1 MASQTLSSPA
11 SSPNASKPLTNLLS
25 PKSNLR
31 RLLAGIDESSDEED
45 SRTPGTPSL
54 PKTTREGTP
63 QLSHNDEDES
73 EDDDAILRPRG
84 RLASRMQ
91 PDATKQMQL
100 ESEPTEGARN
110 RVRRLLGL
118 DPQEETKQTTVPDT
132 TKAPVA
138 RSVEAEDAEDEDEDD
153 IRTRHARRPKAS
165 RATSRTPTAARDSSP
180 DLFVTPS
187 KELARPF
194 DAGDV
199 SDEDADLPEYLNTSK
214 RMKNRLLDLQQ
225 KRIAREKAEQEKNKK
240 NQGPDDNEAADGMSG
255 EESDNITDDDGGRKL
270 TQEAASRPSARKAS
284 KKALEEMHRETQRL
298 SRSLQLAHEAKTK
311 KKITKA
317 SLFERF
323 NFKPTNDASKS
334 TLPVEEQAAA
344 APVATS
350 SRAATPV
357 SAHNTDADTS
367 ESPTPPTSPPV
378 ADKADGDGPSESLG
392 AEQDMDIDSNSK
404 AGDDEDLPE
413 FTTLVARATEEQ
425 AAKKLDKGKGQAT
438 TADLDAVNNAAKPK
452 RQFRVKLPSTVSVDL
467 DEDEDEDDLMIVNPK
482 KSKLDAIFDNA
493 PAQRKQCDGAMQALR
508 VLAQLGGSPGKDQS
522 RRRGKFGSAKQP
534 TMTAAQ
540 LQLTLHQRAREQAR
554 IERERRFEALRAKGV
569 HIQTEE
575 EREREM
581 QDVEDIMAAARREAE
596 EIMLREKEESKEERK
611 RSGEVDPLAWD
622 DSDEE
627 GDYREAPEEQYSEVE
642 LSGSEEEDADMES
655 GAEDETAAVGEGLVD
670 DQAESDVDPL
680 AEQEDEDQVLDVAPQ
695 KSRRAKKHTTVI
707 SDDEEEDDLP
717 VQKSTSPD
725 HKPRAVEATPKSKS
739 TAFRSPS
746 TRAVESPLPPQSV
759 LRSATKTFIP
769 GLPVKAGE
777 AAGLGLTQI
786 FAGTMDD
793 SQVDPFAPTI
803 VSQPR
808 PTFDAMAQTTF
819 PQASIAEQPESSIM
833 DTQPAPQQA
842 EETQN
847 AGVNFDFDT
856 QSQVHGLGSLMRDD
870 VFTQASQFPEAT
882 QDGGFQGRTPLKE
895 RFIDLPQSTVDTVA
909 VNDTQSREP
918 SAIPESPIMRRGKL
932 RRKVAAIDEDEED
945 AAQPRDE
952 GYDQIVDAEDELIP
966 GTQEATNAF
975 SVLNKASIRK
985 EKQEAYDRKKSKAK
999 ELFQEQ
1005 AEESEDE
1012 YAGLG
1017 GAEGEDSD
1025 DDGEDVKDMIDDH
1038 TKASEAEKAKIAAIY
1053 ADRERAD
1060 DEKQVEKLFR
1070 DITSGMLRRK
1080 RGADYGDLSDEDDGG
1095 EARRRMKRRQF
1106 AKMQKALFA
1115 DERVSKVAENP
1126 RTSAFMRTIEDRSD
1140 DEDMLDILAPS
1151 ESQQDDA
1158 IPDSQPS
1165 ATEGAAPAVTGRLP
1179 GPQRR
1184 RKDLQKP
1191 SNLGEVRESLSDL
1204 LEEHNSMSSVVP
1216 ATEEDSESDDADAED
1231 EEAPRRPGSPGVNIN
1246 KENRNPR
1253 RRATEVAVVDRISLK
1268 RSGSTASSVD
1278 GGSRSARTA
1287 FAAGSSSGS
1296 FKVPALLRRATTN
1309 SSMAASGNGVS
1320 SSTGTAISASTA
1332 SAAGSMGG
1340 DEAARV
1346 KKNASKRS
1354 GINYFAREN
1363 ERLAALAERE
1373 RRREQRKFK
1382 GAEDRSK
1389 VVGGLFA
1396 AGKFE

>member
-1 MASQTLSSPA
+1 MASHSLSSPA
-11 SSPNASKPLTNLLS
+11 SSPNASKPLTHLLS

-45 SRTPGTPSL
+45 GREPGTPTITN
-54 PKTTREGTP
+54 TTKEDTP
-63 QLSHNDEDES
+63 QLSHDDEDES

-91 PDATKQMQL
+91 VDATKQVQL
-100 ESEPTEGARN
+100 ESKPTEGARD

-118 DPQEETKQTTVPDT
+118 DPQEETTPINAVDATRTPAAQ
-132 TKAPVA
+132 
-138 RSVEAEDAEDEDEDD
+138 SVEADNAEDEDEDD
-153 IRTRHARRPKAS
+153 IRKLHNRRPKAP
-165 RATSRTPTAARDSSP
+165 RARSRTPTPARDSSP

-187 KELARPF
+187 KELALPF

-199 SDEDADLPEYLNTSK
+199 SDEDADLPENPNTSK
-214 RMKNRLLDLQQ
+214 RMKNRLLELQQ
-225 KRIAREKAEQEKNKK
+225 KRIAREKLEQEKNKK
-240 NQGPDDNEAADGMSG
+240 DHGPDDDEAADGISG

-323 NFKPTNDASKS
+323 NFKPANEASKS
-334 TLPVEEQAAA
+334 TLPVVEEQAAV
-344 APVATS
+344 APVASS

-357 SAHNTDADTS
+357 STHHTDAEMS

-378 ADKADGDGPSESLG
+378 ADKPDGDGPSESLG
-392 AEQDMDIDSNSK
+392 TEQAMDTDPKSK
-404 AGDDEDLPE
+404 AGDDKDLPE
-413 FTTLVARATEEQ
+413 LTTLVARATEEQ
-425 AAKKLDKGKGQAT
+425 AAKMLEKGKGKAT

-452 RQFRVKLPSTVSVDL
+452 RQFRVTLPSTVSVDL
-467 DEDEDEDDLMIVNPK
+467 GEDEDDLMIVNTK

-596 EIMLREKEESKEERK
+596 EIMLREKEESKADRK

-627 GDYREAPEEQYSEVE
+627 GDYHEAPEEQDSEVE
-642 LSGSEEEDADMES
+642 LSGSEVEDADMES
-655 GAEDETAAVGEGLVD
+655 GAEDDTEAVAEGLVD
-670 DQAESDVDPL
+670 DQAESDVDSL
-680 AEQEDEDQVLDVAPQ
+680 AEQEDEDHDLGVAPQ

-707 SDDEEEDDLP
+707 SDDEEEDELP
-717 VQKSTSPD
+717 VQKLPTPN

-739 TAFRSPS
+739 TAFKSPS
-746 TRAVESPLPPQSV
+746 TRSIESPLPPQSV

-793 SQVDPFAPTI
+793 SQVDPFASTLI
-803 VSQPR
+803 SQPR
-808 PTFDAMAQTTF
+808 PTFDAMPQTTF

-882 QDGGFQGRTPLKE
+882 QDGGFQGRTPLKD

-918 SAIPESPIMRRGKL
+918 SAIPESPVMRRGKL
-932 RRKVAAIDEDEED
+932 RRKVVAMDEDEED
-945 AAQPRDE
+945 VAPRRDE
-952 GYDQIVDAEDELIP
+952 GDERVADAEDELIP
-966 GTQEATNAF
+966 GTQEAANAF
-975 SVLNKASIRK
+975 SVLNKAAVRK
-985 EKQEAYDRKKSKAK
+985 EKQEAFDRKKSKAK
-999 ELFQEQ
+999 EMFQEQ

-1025 DDGEDVKDMIDDH
+1025 DDGEDVKDMIDDR
-1038 TKASEAEKAKIAAIY
+1038 TKASEEEKSKIAAIY

-1165 ATEGAAPAVTGRLP
+1165 TTEGAAPAVTGRLP

-1216 ATEEDSESDDADAED
+1216 ATEEDSESDDADAEE
-1231 EEAPRRPGSPGVNIN
+1231 EEAPRTSGSSGVNSN

-1253 RRATEVAVVDRISLK
+1253 RRAAEVSVVDRISLK
-1268 RSGSTASSVD
+1268 RSGSSVSSDD

-1287 FAAGSSSGS
+1287 FVAGSSSGS

-1340 DEAARV
+1340 DEAAKV

>member
-11 SSPNASKPLTNLLS
+11 SSPNASKPLTHLLS

-45 SRTPGTPSL
+45 SRAPGTPSL
-54 PKTTREGTP
+54 IKATREDTP
-63 QLSHNDEDES
+63 QLSHSDEDES
-73 EDDDAILRPRG
+73 EDDDAILQPRG

-91 PDATKQMQL
+91 GVPTNPAQSG
-100 ESEPTEGARN
+100 SEPTEGARN
-110 RVRRLLGL
+110 RVRKLLGL
-118 DPQEETKQTTVPDT
+118 DPQEETTQTTAVDAT
-132 TKAPVA
+132 RAPVA
-138 RSVEAEDAEDEDEDD
+138 QSVEAEDDDD
-153 IRTRHARRPKAS
+153 IPTRHKRRPKTF
-165 RATSRTPTAARDSSP
+165 RAKSRTPTPARDSSP

-187 KELARPF
+187 KELAGPVY
-194 DAGDV
+194 AGDI
-199 SDEDADLPEYLNTSK
+199 SDEDTDLRDDPNTSK
-214 RMKNRLLDLQQ
+214 RMKNRLLELQQ
-225 KRIAREKAEQEKNKK
+225 KRIAREQAEQEKNQRT
-240 NQGPDDNEAADGMSG
+240 QGPGDDEAADGMSG
-255 EESDNITDDDGGRKL
+255 EESDNITDDEGGRKL
-270 TQEAASRPSARKAS
+270 TQQAATRPSARKAG

-311 KKITKA
+311 RKITKA

-323 NFKPTNDASKS
+323 NFKPANEASKS
-334 TLPVEEQAAA
+334 TPSLAEQPAA
-344 APVATS
+344 APVASS

-357 SAHNTDADTS
+357 SAHNTDAEMS

-378 ADKADGDGPSESLG
+378 GDKPDGDDPSESHG
-392 AEQDMDIDSNSK
+392 TEQAIDTKPDSK
-404 AGDDEDLPE
+404 AGDDQDLPGLD
-413 FTTLVARATEEQ
+413 TLVAGATKGQ
-425 AAKKLDKGKGQAT
+425 AAEKLDKGKGKAT
-438 TADLDAVNNAAKPK
+438 AAELDAVDNAVKPK
-452 RQFRVKLPSTVSVDL
+452 RQFRVTLPSAVSVDL
-467 DEDEDEDDLMIVNPK
+467 GADDDDLMIVNPK

-493 PAQRKQCDGAMQALR
+493 PAQRKKCDGAMQALR

-522 RRRGKFGSAKQP
+522 RRRGKFGSAKEP
-534 TMTAAQ
+534 TITAAQ

-554 IERERRFEALRAKGV
+554 IERERRFEALRAKGI

-596 EIMLREKEESKEERK
+596 EIMRREKEESKADRK
-611 RSGEVDPLAWD
+611 QSGEVDPLAWD

-627 GDYREAPEEQYSEVE
+627 GDYYEAPEEQDSEVE

-655 GAEDETAAVGEGLVD
+655 GAEDDAEAVAEGLVD
-670 DQAESDVDPL
+670 DQGESDVDPL
-680 AEQEDEDQVLDVAPQ
+680 AEQEGEDQDVDVPRQ
-695 KSRRAKKHTTVI
+695 KARRARKHTTVI

-717 VQKSTSPD
+717 VQKSASPN
-725 HKPRAVEATPKSKS
+725 HKARGIEATPKSKS

-746 TRAVESPLPPQSV
+746 TRAIESPLPPQSV

-793 SQVDPFAPTI
+793 SQVDPFASTL

-808 PTFDAMAQTTF
+808 PTFDAMPQTTF
-819 PQASIAEQPESSIM
+819 PQASMAEQPESSIM
-833 DTQPAPQQA
+833 DTQPVTQQDRD
-842 EETQN
+842 TQN

-856 QSQVHGLGSLMRDD
+856 QSQVHGLDSLMRDD

-882 QDGGFQGRTPLKE
+882 QDGGFQGRTPLKD
-895 RFIDLPQSTVDTVA
+895 RFVDLPQSTVATVA
-909 VNDTQSREP
+909 VNESQSREP
-918 SAIPESPIMRRGKL
+918 SAIPESPVMRRSKL

-945 AAQPRDE
+945 AAQLRDE
-952 GYDQIVDAEDELIP
+952 SNEQVVHAEDELIP
-966 GTQEATNAF
+966 GTQEAANAF
-975 SVLNKASIRK
+975 SVLNKAAARK
-985 EKQEAYDRKKSKAK
+985 EKQEAFDRKKSKAK
-999 ELFQEQ
+999 EMFQEQ

-1017 GAEGEDSD
+1017 GADGEDSD

-1038 TKASEAEKAKIAAIY
+1038 TKASEAEKAKIAAIH
-1053 ADRERAD
+1053 ANRERVD

-1165 ATEGAAPAVTGRLP
+1165 ATEGAAPAVTGRVP

-1204 LEEHNSMSSVVP
+1204 LEEHNSMSSFVP
-1216 ATEEDSESDDADAED
+1216 ATEEDSESDDADAEQ
-1231 EEAPRRPGSPGVNIN
+1231 EASRRPGSSGVNSN

-1253 RRATEVAVVDRISLK
+1253 RRAAEVSVVDRISLK
-1268 RSGSTASSVD
+1268 RSGSSASSAD

-1287 FAAGSSSGS
+1287 FVAGSSSGS

-1309 SSMAASGNGVS
+1309 SSMAASGSGVS
-1320 SSTGTAISASTA
+1320 SSTGTGILASTA
-1332 SAAGSMGG
+1332 SAAGAMAG
-1340 DEAARV
+1340 DEAAKV
-1346 KKNASKRS
+1346 KKNASKKS

>member
-1 MASQTLSSPA
+1 MNSQTLSSPA
-11 SSPNASKPLTNLLS
+11 SSPNASKPLTNLIS

-45 SRTPGTPSL
+45 IRTPGTPSL
-54 PKTTREGTP
+54 AKTTREETP

-91 PDATKQMQL
+91 ADASNQVQL

-118 DPQEETKQTTVPDT
+118 KPQEETTQTTAVGAK
-132 TKAPVA
+132 KAPVA
-138 RSVEAEDAEDEDEDD
+138 QSVEAEDAEDEDEDD
-153 IRTRHARRPKAS
+153 IRTRHTRRPNAPRRAS
-165 RATSRTPTAARDSSP
+165 RTSTPARDSSP

-187 KELARPF
+187 KELARPL
-194 DAGDV
+194 DAGDI
-199 SDEDADLPEYLNTSK
+199 SDGNANLPEDPNTSK

-225 KRIAREKAEQEKNKK
+225 KRIAREKAEQEKNNKD
-240 NQGPDDNEAADGMSG
+240 QGLDEDEAAGGISG
-255 EESDNITDDDGGRKL
+255 EESGNITDDDGGRRL

-284 KKALEEMHRETQRL
+284 KKALEDMHRETQRL

-323 NFKPTNDASKS
+323 NFKPANEASKS
-334 TLPVEEQAAA
+334 TQPAEEQPAA
-344 APVATS
+344 APVASS
-350 SRAATPV
+350 SRAATPASV
-357 SAHNTDADTS
+357 HNTDAEMS

-378 ADKADGDGPSESLG
+378 ADKPDGDGPSESLG
-392 AEQDMDIDSNSK
+392 TGHAMDTDQNSK
-404 AGDDEDLPE
+404 AGDDEDLQEPS
-413 FTTLVARATEEQ
+413 TLVAGATEER
-425 AAKKLDKGKGQAT
+425 AVKKLDKGKGKAMT
-438 TADLDAVNNAAKPK
+438 VDLDPVRDEVKPK
-452 RQFRVKLPSTVSVDL
+452 RQFRVTLPNTVSVDL
-467 DEDEDEDDLMIVNPK
+467 GENEDDLMIVNPK

-534 TMTAAQ
+534 TMTAGQ

-596 EIMLREKEESKEERK
+596 EIMLREKEESKAERK

-627 GDYREAPEEQYSEVE
+627 GDYIEAPEEQDSEVE

-655 GAEDETAAVGEGLVD
+655 SAEDETEAVTEDLVD
-670 DQAESDVDPL
+670 DQPESDVDSYS
-680 AEQEDEDQVLDVAPQ
+680 DVAPQ

-707 SDDEEEDDLP
+707 SDDDEEDDLP
-717 VQKSTSPD
+717 VQKSTSPN

-739 TAFRSPS
+739 TVFRSPS

-793 SQVDPFAPTI
+793 SQVDPFAPTL

-808 PTFDAMAQTTF
+808 PTFDAMAQTSF

-833 DTQPAPQQA
+833 DTQRAPQQA
-842 EETQN
+842 EDTQDT
-847 AGVNFDFDT
+847 GVNFNFDT

-918 SAIPESPIMRRGKL
+918 SAIPESPVMRRGKL
-932 RRKVAAIDEDEED
+932 RRKVVAIDEDEDD

-952 GYDQIVDAEDELIP
+952 NDEQMVHAEDDLIP
-966 GTQEATNAF
+966 GTQEAANAF
-975 SVLNKASIRK
+975 SVLSKAAVRK
-985 EKQEAYDRKKSKAK
+985 EKQEAFDRKKSKAK
-999 ELFQEQ
+999 EMFQEQ

-1025 DDGEDVKDMIDDH
+1025 DDGEDVKDMIDDQ

-1165 ATEGAAPAVTGRLP
+1165 VTEGAAPAVTGRLP

-1216 ATEEDSESDDADAED
+1216 ATEEDSESDDADAEED
-1231 EEAPRRPGSPGVNIN
+1231 EAPRRPRSSGVNSN

-1253 RRATEVAVVDRISLK
+1253 RMAAEVSVVDRISLK
-1268 RSGSTASSVD
+1268 RSGSSVSSAD
-1278 GGSRSARTA
+1278 NGSRSARIA
-1287 FAAGSSSGS
+1287 FVAGSSSGS

-1332 SAAGSMGG
+1332 SAAATIGG
-1340 DEAARV
+1340 DEAKV

-1363 ERLAALAERE
+1363 ERLAALAEKE

-1389 VVGGLFA
+1389 VVGGLFG